1 MTSAQAVA
9 AVRRILD
16 AAKAGHAGTLD
27 PLATGVLPI
36 ALGEATKTASYV
48 VDAHKEYA
56 FTVRWG
62 EARDTDD
69 GEGRVVATSE
79 ARPDEAQIRAVLGEF
94 HGTIVQVPPA
104 YSAIKIDGVR
114 AYARARREETFEM
127 LARKV
132 EIESL
137 DLVSCPD
144 RDHAQFRVRCGK
156 GTYVRSLARDI
167 AVRLGTHGHIQQLRR
182 LAVGRFTVD
191 TAISLESLELL
202 GHSAAH
208 NPHLIPL
215 ETALDDIP
223 ALAVSEDM
231 AARLRKGQAV
241 EMGSAA
247 DRFLLER
254 LGEGA
259 LLCARS
265 DGRAVALVKAS
276 GHAIR
281 PVRVLNL

>member
-94 HGTIVQVPPA
+94 YGTIVQVPPA

-144 RDHAQFRVRCGK
+144 RDHARFRVRCGK

-191 TAISLESLELL
+191 TAISLESLGLL

-259 LLCARS
+259 LLCARL

>member
-1 MTSAQAVA
+1 MTSARAVA

-48 VDAHKEYA
+48 VDARKEYA
-56 FTVRWG
+56 FTVQWG

-69 GEGRVVATSE
+69 GEGRIVATSE

-114 AYARARREETFEM
+114 AYTRARREESFEM
-127 LARKV
+127 LARNV

-137 DLVSCPD
+137 DLVSYPG
-144 RDHAQFRVRCGK
+144 RDHAQFRIRCGK
-156 GTYVRSLARDI
+156 GTYIRSLARDI
-167 AVRLGTHGHIQQLRR
+167 AVRLGTYGHIQQLRR

-241 EMGSAA
+241 EMGGAA

-259 LLCARS
+259 VLCARS

>member
-94 HGTIVQVPPA
+94 YGTIVQVPPA

-259 LLCARS
+259 LLCARL